1 MNNIQDVSSSLLASL
16 NGSAAASKTEDDPQD
31 RFLKL
36 LVTQMKNQD
45 PLNPLDNAQVT
56 SQLAQISTVS
66 GIDKLNAT
74 LQTMVSGF
82 DASQSLAA
90 ANMIGRGVLVPGST
104 LQLANGQAL
113 FGVDLPQPADKVTVT
128 IQDSSGKAIHSV
140 DLGPQQAGALSFQW
154 DGTTDSGAAAAQGGY
169 AFTVSATVAGQK
181 VDAQA
186 LAVGLVDSVTR
197 GTQGVRLNLGTL
209 GSVPLAD
216 VKEIL

>member
-1 MNNIQDVSSSLLASL
+1 MNTIQEVSSSLLASV
-16 NGSAAASKTEDDPQD
+16 NGTSSTAKTEDDPQD

-66 GIDKLNAT
+66 GIDKLNTT
-74 LQTMVSGF
+74 LQTMATGF

-104 LQLANGQAL
+104 THLANGQAV
-113 FGVDLPQPADKVTVT
+113 FGVDLAQPADKVTVT
-128 IQDSSGKAIHSV
+128 MQDSSGKAIHSV

-154 DGTTDSGAAAAQGGY
+154 DGTTDGGAPAAEGTY
-169 AFTVSATVAGQK
+169 TFKVNATVAGK
-181 VDAQA
+181 NVDAQA
-186 LAVGLVDSVTR
+186 LAVGLVDSISS
-197 GTQGVRLNLGTL
+197 GAQGVRLNLGTL
-209 GSVPLAD
+209 GSVALSD